1 MAKFEEFDVFV
12 IGTGTAGKKVATA
25 CVKEGWKVAIAD
37 NREFGGTCS
46 QRGCDPKKVL
56 LGLTEIMDR
65 AHKMKGLGITKMPEF
80 SWKDLMAF
88 KETFVNAVP
97 AATEKDLKKL
107 GIKMFHQSPKFLD
120 KNTLS
125 VEGKTIKAKKIVIA
139 TGQKPL
145 ELKIPGR
152 EHALVS
158 DDFLNLKKLPESM
171 IFIGAGYIG
180 MEFAHMAARL
190 GVKVT
195 IMDMSSRPLTNFDE
209 DMVGYLQ
216 SASEKLGIEFIF
228 NAQVSEIEKLRK
240 NYRVLAK
247 KDGKE
252 ISAKAE
258 LVINTAGR
266 VPSIDEL
273 DLEKGNVAFSKK
285 GISVNK
291 RFENPTNKNVYACGD
306 VSDSEGLPLTPL
318 SSQEAL
324 IVIHNLLN
332 PENPKEVNFPPQPS
346 VVFTL
351 PNLASV
357 GLSEKEAKEKG
368 YDYTLEQKLVPGW
381 FNAKRVN
388 TEEYAYKTLV
398 DNKTDLVIGAHLV
411 GPEASE
417 IINMFVMAM
426 CGKLTCKELKTMIYA
441 YPTWGNDIKG
451 MV

>member
-1 MAKFEEFDVFV
+1 MSKFEEYDVFV

-46 QRGCDPKKVL
+46 NRGCDPKKVL
-56 LGLTEIMDR
+56 LGLTEIIDR
-65 AHKMKGLGITKMPEF
+65 AHKMKGFGITKMPEF
-80 SWKDLMAF
+80 SWEDLMAF
-88 KETFVNAVP
+88 KETFVDAVP
-97 AATEKDLKKL
+97 AATEKDFEKL
-107 GIKMFHQSPKFLD
+107 GVTMFHQSPRFLD

-125 VEGKTIKAKKIVIA
+125 VEGKTIIAKKIVIA
-139 TGQKPL
+139 TGQRPM

-152 EHALVS
+152 EHAIVS
-158 DDFLNLKKLPESM
+158 DDFLYLKHLPESM
-171 IFIGAGYIG
+171 IFVGAGYIG

-195 IMDMSSRPLTNFDE
+195 MMDIASRPLSNFDE
-209 DMVGYLQ
+209 DMVGYLVT
-216 SASEKLGIEFIF
+216 ASEKLGIKFIF
-228 NAQVSEIEKLRK
+228 NAEVSEIEKLRK
-240 NYRVLAK
+240 NYRVTAK
-247 KDGKE
+247 QDGKE
-252 ISAKAE
+252 ISEKAE

-266 VPSIDEL
+266 VPSIEEL
-273 DLEKGNVAFSKK
+273 DLEKGKVSFSKK
-285 GISVNK
+285 GVSVNK
-291 RFENPTNKNVYACGD
+291 YLQNPTNENVFACGD

-324 IVIHNLLN
+324 IVIANLLN
-332 PENPKEVNFPPQPS
+332 PNKPEEVNFPPQPS

-351 PNLASV
+351 PNIASV

-368 YDYTLEQKLVPGW
+368 YDYRLEHKLVPTW

-398 DNKTDLVIGAHLV
+398 DKKTDLVLGAHLI

-417 IINMFVMAM
+417 IINIFVLAM